1 MPRHIACLTF
11 DADAMSGLI
20 SRGLTTPTP
29 VSRGEFSTVAVPR
42 ILKLLE
48 KYDVHATFF
57 IPGVVM
63 ETYPDIPRAI
73 HASGHEIGNHSYTHA
88 PPASLSAEKEEND
101 LLRAS
106 DLIAK
111 VTGKKPVGYRSPS
124 FDLSPVTADLL
135 LKHDFLYESS
145 MMGND
150 HSPYRVR
157 TGDTVQLE
165 GPVLF
170 GPESRLIEMPVSW
183 NLDDFPHFEFLRT
196 QAQLMPGLMAADG
209 VLQNWVDDF
218 KYMHDTEEWGVLTY
232 TFHPYV
238 IGRGHRMIF
247 LEKLICEL
255 KKMNAVFL
263 SLEEAAKA
271 FLQRSPR

>member
-29 VSRGEFSTVAVPR
+29 ISRGEFSKVAVPR
-42 ILKLLE
+42 ILKLLA
-48 KYDVHATFF
+48 KYDVKATFF
-57 IPGVVM
+57 IPGVVI
-63 ETYPDIPRAI
+63 ETYPDLPKAI
-73 HASGHEIGNHSYTHA
+73 HEAGHEIGNHSYTHV
-88 PPASLSAEKEEND
+88 PPADLSAEKEEND

-106 DLIAK
+106 DMIAK
-111 VTGKKPVGYRSPS
+111 ITGKKPVGYRSPS

-135 LKHDFLYESS
+135 IKHGFLYESS
-145 MMGND
+145 MMGHD

-157 TGDTVQLE
+157 TGDKVQLE
-165 GPVLF
+165 GPVIF

-196 QAQLMPGLMAADG
+196 KAQLMPGLMAADG

-218 KYMHDTEEWGVLTY
+218 KYMHDTEESVRHRPRTSDDLPGKADLRAQENECCI
-232 TFHPYV
+232 PLN
-238 IGRGHRMIF
+238 GRSS
-247 LEKLICEL
+247 K
-255 KKMNAVFL
+255 
-263 SLEEAAKA
+263 
-271 FLQRSPR
+271 

>member
-20 SRGLTTPTP
+20 ARGLTTPTP
-29 VSRGEFSTVAVPR
+29 VSRGEFSKVAVPR
-42 ILKLLE
+42 ILKLLA
-48 KYDVHATFF
+48 KYDVKATFF
-57 IPGVVM
+57 VPGVVI
-63 ETYPDIPRAI
+63 ETYPEFLRII
-73 HASGHEIGNHSYTHA
+73 HDAGHEIGNHSYTHV
-88 PPASLSAEKEEND
+88 PPANLSAEKEEKD

-106 DLIAK
+106 ELISK
-111 VTGKKPVGYRSPS
+111 VTGKAPVGYRSPS

-135 LKHDFLYESS
+135 IKHNFLYESS
-145 MMGND
+145 MMGHD
-150 HSPYRVR
+150 HSPYRIR
-157 TGDTVQLE
+157 TGDNVQLE
-165 GPVLF
+165 GPVIF
-170 GPESRLIEMPVSW
+170 GQETQLIEMPVSW

-196 QAQLMPGLMAADG
+196 QAQLMPGLMSAGG

-218 KYMHDTEEWGVLTY
+218 RYMHDTEEWGILTY

-255 KKMNAVFL
+255 KQMDAAFL
-263 SLEEAAKA
+263 SMEEAASE
-271 FLQRSPR
+271 FQQRSSL